1 LGDVRE
7 GSLDQPYIEY
17 KVTGMLYGLK
27 TYTCKKKSVENMQD
41 MENTG
46 WAQNLNNDRGP
57 NKPTSKNDLNIK
69 ILPI

>member
-1 LGDVRE
+1 
-7 GSLDQPYIEY
+7 
-17 KVTGMLYGLK
+17 MGLK
-27 TYTCKKKSVENMQD
+27 LIYAKKKSVENMQD

-46 WAQNLNNDRGP
+46 WVQNLYNDRGP